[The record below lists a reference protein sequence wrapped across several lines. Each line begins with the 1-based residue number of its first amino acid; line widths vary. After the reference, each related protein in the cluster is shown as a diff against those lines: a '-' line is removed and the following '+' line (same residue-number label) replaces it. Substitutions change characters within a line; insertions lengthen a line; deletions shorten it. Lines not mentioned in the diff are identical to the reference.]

1 MNYQHKKRDL
11 NGSDSYIFK
20 SANLILTFSKNVP
33 QQIPLPWRE
42 GIKGR
47 GTKLFLSTPTHT
59 LPHLRGRGLL
69 GNFKY
74 FCLVF
79 TLFSCLGF
87 FPSSPHAA
95 MNPEEILRKADEARG
110 NMEGVEW
117 EIDIKSI
124 EGGREQNRTLR
135 VSARSFNSLAEFL
148 APANVKGQKML
159 MIDRNMWFVK
169 PGLSKAVPIS
179 PRQKL
184 LGGAANGDIASTNYA
199 GDYKVVHA
207 ADDTVNGEACHLFD
221 LSAVDKK
228 VTYDRIKYWISKER
242 LVGVKAEFY
251 TVSGKMFKT
260 AMFEYENSITVDGA
274 PRPFISRMVITNA
287 IVKED
292 VTTMIFRKVSFKK
305 IPDSMFNLNLLLK

>member
-1 MNYQHKKRDL
+1 MERLY
-11 NGSDSYIFK
+11 NGRYATILIFG
-20 SANLILTFSKNVP
+20 ILCS
-33 QQIPLPWRE
+33 I
-42 GIKGR
+42 
-47 GTKLFLSTPTHT
+47 
-59 LPHLRGRGLL
+59 GL
-69 GNFKY
+69 
-74 FCLVF
+74 CL
-79 TLFSCLGF
+79 
-87 FPSSPHAA
+87 SSPHAA

-199 GDYKVVHA
+199 GDYKVVHTD
-207 ADDTVNGEACHLFD
+207 DDTVNGEACHLFD
-221 LSAVDKK
+221 LNAVDKK

>member
-1 MNYQHKKRDL
+1 MMYRQYKKR
-11 NGSDSYIFK
+11 G
-20 SANLILTFSKNVP
+20 LIL
-33 QQIPLPWRE
+33 
-42 GIKGR
+42 
-47 GTKLFLSTPTHT
+47 
-59 LPHLRGRGLL
+59 L
-69 GNFKY
+69 GFI
-74 FCLVF
+74 LV
-79 TLFSCLGF
+79 SCLGF
-87 FPSSPHAA
+87 SLPSLHAA
-95 MNPEEILRKADEARG
+95 MSPEEILRKADEARG

-148 APANVKGQKML
+148 APANVKGQKLLML
-159 MIDRNMWFVK
+159 DRNMWFAK

-207 ADDTVNGEACHLFD
+207 ANDTVNGEACHLFD
-221 LSAVDKK
+221 LNAVDKK

-242 LVGVKAEFY
+242 LVGIKAEFY

-260 AMFEYENSITVDGA
+260 ATFEYKNSITVDGL
-274 PRPFISRMVITNA
+274 PRPFISKMVITNA

-292 VTTMIFRKVSFKK
+292 VTTMSFLKVAFKK
-305 IPDSMFNLNLLLK
+305 IPDSMFNLNLLTR

>member
-1 MNYQHKKRDL
+1 MKR
-11 NGSDSYIFK
+11 SYNARYETILIF
-20 SANLILTFSKNVP
+20 AILCS
-33 QQIPLPWRE
+33 I
-42 GIKGR
+42 
-47 GTKLFLSTPTHT
+47 
-59 LPHLRGRGLL
+59 GL
-69 GNFKY
+69 
-74 FCLVF
+74 CL
-79 TLFSCLGF
+79 
-87 FPSSPHAA
+87 SSPVHAA

-110 NMEGVEW
+110 NTEGVEW

-124 EGGREQNRTLR
+124 EGGKEQNRIIR

-199 GDYKVVHA
+199 GDYKVSHA

-228 VTYDRIKYWISKER
+228 ATYDRIIYWISKER
-242 LVGVKAEFY
+242 LVGIKAEFY

-260 AMFEYENSITVDGA
+260 ATFEYKNNVTIEGA
-274 PRPFISRMVITNA
+274 TRPFISKMVITSA
-287 IVKED
+287 IMKED
-292 VTTMIFRKVSFKK
+292 VTTMIFNKVLFKK